1 MNTTP
6 SAALSLPAS
15 PSPLFINRKPLVAAL
30 LIGLAGA
37 VYLVQTTTWRQ
48 GALWLVGALMGVTL
62 YHAAFGFTQAWRVF
76 VSDRRGAGLRAQMIM
91 LAFGVVLFFPFLAQ
105 GSLWGQHVTG
115 LVAPAGVSVLLG
127 AFLFGLGMQLG
138 GGCASGTL
146 FAVGGGNTRMLVTLL
161 FFIVGGVLGTY
172 TYGWWSHLPAL
183 PPISLVKAWGVPQ
196 ALAVNLIAF
205 GLIAWLTLVLEK
217 RRHGHVLA
225 NTTGT
230 SRPAS
235 LLRGPWPLIAGGVGL
250 VLLNFA
256 NLALAG
262 HPWGITSAF
271 ALWGAK
277 TLQNLGVDIASWQF
291 WLPHKAALAAPVSHD
306 ATSITDIGIMVG
318 ALAAA
323 SAAGKFDPLWK
334 VPARSLAGAVAG
346 GLLLGLGSRMAY
358 GCNIGAYFSGILS
371 GSVHGWLWLL
381 AAFTGSIAGVRLR
394 PLFGLAVEKTP
405 APSHC

>member
-1 MNTTP
+1 
-6 SAALSLPAS
+6 
-15 PSPLFINRKPLVAAL
+15 
-30 LIGLAGA
+30 
-37 VYLVQTTTWRQ
+37 
-48 GALWLVGALMGVTL
+48 
-62 YHAAFGFTQAWRVF
+62 
-76 VSDRRGAGLRAQMIM
+76 
-91 LAFGVVLFFPFLAQ
+91 
-105 GSLWGQHVTG
+105 VTG
-115 LVAPAGVSVLLG
+115 LVSPAGVSVLLG

-172 TYGWWSHLPAL
+172 TFGWWSTLPAL
-183 PPISLVKAWGVPQ
+183 PPISLVKRWGV
-196 ALAVNLIAF
+196 AEALVANLAVFA
-205 GLIAWLTLVLEK
+205 LIAWLTLVLEK
-217 RRHGHVLA
+217 RRHGRVLA
-225 NTTGT
+225 TTTGT
-230 SRPAS
+230 SRPPA
-235 LLRGPWPLIAGGVGL
+235 LLRGPWPLVAGGVAL

-256 NLALAG
+256 DMALVG
-262 HPWGITSAF
+262 RPWGITSAF

-277 TLQNLGVDIASWQF
+277 VMQSFGMDVSSWPF
-291 WLPHKAALAAPVSHD
+291 WAAQKAALAAPVSHD
-306 ATSITDIGIMVG
+306 ATTITDIGIMVG

-371 GSVHGWLWLL
+371 GSLHGWLWLV
-381 AAFTGSIAGVRLR
+381 AAFAGSAAGVHLR

>member
-1 MNTTP
+1 MNTDS

-15 PSPLFINRKPLVAAL
+15 PPLFTHRKPLAAAL
-30 LIGLAGA
+30 LIWLAGA
-37 VYLVQTTTWRQ
+37 AYLMQTTSWRQ
-48 GALWLVGALMGVTL
+48 GTLWLVGALMGVTL

-91 LAFGVVLFFPFLAQ
+91 LALGVLLFFPFLAQ
-105 GSLWGQHVTG
+105 GSLLGQHVTG

-127 AFLFGLGMQLG
+127 AFMFGLGMQLG

-183 PPISLVKAWGVPQ
+183 PPISLIKAWGVPQ
-196 ALAVNLIAF
+196 ALAANLVVFA
-205 GLIAWLTLVLEK
+205 LIAWLTLALEK

-225 NTTGT
+225 TLT
-230 SRPAS
+230 STNRSPS

-256 NLALAG
+256 NLALVG
-262 HPWGITSAF
+262 RPWGITSAF
-271 ALWGAK
+271 SLWGAK
-277 TLQNLGVDIASWQF
+277 TLQGLGVDVVHWQF
-291 WLPHKAALAAPVSHD
+291 WVAQKTALAAPISHD

-323 SAAGKFDPLWK
+323 SAAGNFDPLWK

-371 GSVHGWLWLL
+371 GSLHGWLWLL
-381 AAFTGSIAGVRLR
+381 AAFAGSIAGVRLR
-394 PLFGLAVEKTP
+394 PLFGLVVEKTP
-405 APSHC
+405 IPSHC